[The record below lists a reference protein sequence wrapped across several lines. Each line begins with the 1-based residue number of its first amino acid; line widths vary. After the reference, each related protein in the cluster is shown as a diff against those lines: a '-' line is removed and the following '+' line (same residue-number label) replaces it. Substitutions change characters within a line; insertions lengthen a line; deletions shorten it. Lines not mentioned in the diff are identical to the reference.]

1 MRSQALL
8 FVILLLCAQ
17 AAGAVPA
24 RVIVIRHGEKPD
36 QGPELN
42 ERGWQRARGLVLF
55 FKEDPAV
62 DGFGAP
68 AALYAM
74 APKGEDGSVRAIQTL
89 TPLAQNLQLPIHKD
103 FKKTDVARLASEIM
117 GDPSY
122 SARTVIICWEHA
134 WIPEILKA
142 FGWMGGPDQWPGGGV
157 YDRAWML
164 DFAGGK
170 PDSFKDV
177 PERVL
182 PGDSEN

>member
-1 MRSQALL
+1 MRSPTLL
-8 FVILLLCAQ
+8 LVILLLWAQ
-17 AAGAVPA
+17 AAFAVPA

-62 DGFGAP
+62 SSLGAP

-89 TPLAQNLQLPIHKD
+89 TPLAQSLRLPIHKD
-103 FKKTDVARLASEIM
+103 FKKTEVAALASEIM
-117 GDPSY
+117 VEPSY
-122 SARTVIICWEHA
+122 ATRTVIICWEHA

-142 FGWMGGPDQWPGGGV
+142 FGWKDGPDQWPGGDV
-157 YDRAWML
+157 YDRAWVL
-164 DFAGGK
+164 DFTGGK
-170 PDSFKDV
+170 PGAFKDV
-177 PERVL
+177 PEHLL
-182 PGDSEN
+182 PGDSD